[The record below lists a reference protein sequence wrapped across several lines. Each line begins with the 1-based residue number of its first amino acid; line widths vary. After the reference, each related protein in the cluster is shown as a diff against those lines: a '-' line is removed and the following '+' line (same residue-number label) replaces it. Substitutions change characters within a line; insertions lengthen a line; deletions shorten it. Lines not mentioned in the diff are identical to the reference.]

1 MTSTQPDKEKRLRK
15 YIDQWT
21 CWLKLGLTMIKEL
34 ETCVHAFLPSLF
46 LPASAKPRALA
57 RGLERSGYPTKPPGY
72 AKGFAKASGEGGY
85 ALGYARLR
93 RSESAGETRR
103 RNIRYHGPWSM
114 EFHIGAR
121 APRRFRLGCRTDVPV
136 LVHKRN
142 VKCSTPRPP
151 CARADSR
158 GLIHILVARPCFSNK
173 FSDPSTSI
181 DSVVK

>member
-1 MTSTQPDKEKRLRK
+1 
-15 YIDQWT
+15 
-21 CWLKLGLTMIKEL
+21 MIKEL

-103 RNIRYHGPWSM
+103 RNIRYHGPWSV

-121 APRRFRLGCRTDVPV
+121 APRRFRLGCRTDVSI

-142 VKCSTPRPP
+142 VKFCGCTSTQAS
-151 CARADSR
+151 ARQTHGRLFDVF
-158 GLIHILVARPCFSNK
+158 LINFLIL
-173 FSDPSTSI
+173 
-181 DSVVK
+181 

>member
-142 VKCSTPRPP
+142 VKFLQCERR
-151 CARADSR
+151 ARVGVLCR
-158 GLIHILVARPCFSNK
+158 IARQWCLNK
-173 FSDPSTSI
+173 FSVPSCSI
-181 DSVVK
+181 ASETT

>member
-1 MTSTQPDKEKRLRK
+1 MRVNKKHRSPPTFSPPLPIEQGT
-15 YIDQWT
+15 
-21 CWLKLGLTMIKEL
+21 KEL
-34 ETCVHAFLPSLF
+34 ITAS

-121 APRRFRLGCRTDVPV
+121 APRRFRLGCRTDVSI

-142 VKCSTPRPP
+142 VKFCGCTSTQAS
-151 CARADSR
+151 ARQTHGRLFDVF
-158 GLIHILVARPCFSNK
+158 LINFLIL
-173 FSDPSTSI
+173 
-181 DSVVK
+181 

>member
-1 MTSTQPDKEKRLRK
+1 
-15 YIDQWT
+15 
-21 CWLKLGLTMIKEL
+21 MIKEL

-121 APRRFRLGCRTDVPV
+121 APRRFRLGCRTDVSI

-142 VKCSTPRPP
+142 VKFCGCTSTQAS
-151 CARADSR
+151 ARQTHGRLFDVF
-158 GLIHILVARPCFSNK
+158 LINFLIL
-173 FSDPSTSI
+173 
-181 DSVVK
+181 

>member
-121 APRRFRLGCRTDVPV
+121 ARRRFRLGSRTDVPI
-136 LVHKRN
+136 LVQKRN
-142 VKCSTPRPP
+142 VNWEHRRIAPRPGARSPAEDRRRLLATCLINLP
-151 CARADSR
+151 CPTVPW
-158 GLIHILVARPCFSNK
+158 IL
-173 FSDPSTSI
+173 
-181 DSVVK
+181 